1 MNASQNRLTG
11 LTKELRA
18 EWEQTK
24 HYWNDAKS
32 AEFEKRFL
40 DDLFASVNQTV
51 NHMDTLERILTRIHD
66 DCASAA

>member
-40 DDLFASVNQTV
+40 DELFTSVNQTV
-51 NHMDTLERILTRIHD
+51 SHIDNLERILTKIHD
-66 DCASAA
+66 DCA

>member
-1 MNASQNRLTG
+1 MSASQNHLTG
-11 LTKELRA
+11 LTKQLRA

-51 NHMDTLERILTRIHD
+51 NHIDTLERILTQIHD
-66 DCASAA
+66 DCE

>member
-1 MNASQNRLTG
+1 MNAAQNRLTG
-11 LTKELRA
+11 LTKELHA
-18 EWEQTK
+18 AWEQTK

-51 NHMDTLERILTRIHD
+51 NHIDTLERTLTKIHD
-66 DCASAA
+66 DCE